1 MTGRS
6 LNFAEVYETDD
17 TLRKLEAALSDATGQ
32 TKNCI
37 QYAIDDRQRELRKQH
52 RQRHE

>member
-6 LNFAEVYETDD
+6 LDFAAVYETDD
-17 TLRKLEAALSDATGQ
+17 TIRKLEAALSDATGQ

-37 QYAIDDRQRELRKQH
+37 RYAIDDRQRELREQH
-52 RQRHE
+52 RQRRE